1 MKFATQRGTFRHE
14 PFDWYMMAPS
24 RSPHTRT
31 VVWPGPSIPE
41 PAPLILLGLA
51 PPPNAPDLP
60 RSEHRREFTLAT
72 PSISDGPQHP
82 IPSSNYDH
90 SSRDQRS
97 ALVFYLGQL
106 VMAANAV
113 SPMDNSPELHVIAF

>member
-51 PPPNAPDLP
+51 PTPQRPGSAQIGTSKGIHPGHTFDIR
-60 RSEHRREFTLAT
+60 RSTT
-72 PSISDGPQHP
+72 PHP
-82 IPSSNYDH
+82 LI
-90 SSRDQRS
+90 
-97 ALVFYLGQL
+97 
-106 VMAANAV
+106 
-113 SPMDNSPELHVIAF
+113 